1 MKKKNTHTL
10 APDNSAFPSTF
21 CFSHGVFIV
30 CTPSLSALGG
40 RREGGRGVEPPT
52 KFSKRGLDRT
62 SIKKRGVVG
71 KEGDDLCEGQ
81 EVAICT

>member
-1 MKKKNTHTL
+1 M

-40 RREGGRGVEPPT
+40 GRGGREEEGLNLPSNSQ
-52 KFSKRGLDRT
+52 KQGLDRT